1 MSDYTFLV
9 PGFIPTDCISS
20 PGELDQMVADAQPV
34 SNVSFNYY
42 SATAPDII
50 TYPALSRCI
59 WVDTHT
65 TPYVKRLYS
74 SATSSWV
81 IEVPAPGSITGAMI
95 ADHTITLAKLKAS
108 IYGANTVAQVNSS
121 STAWQAVPASTL
133 FSSSYRLDINS
144 ISLSAVGAYVFSSNG
159 VTNSWSTFASY
170 LTAGVVP
177 LTAIATTGA
186 ADPSVLSFV
195 GGTLGYRT
203 VVAATADATLP
214 VGKLVPG
221 AVNYFAVTDP
231 TGAFVTWISPA
242 QVYALVSSSINAT
255 RYNTATGALQAL
267 PSVATA
273 SFGHSLGATPTRF
286 GGFIICTLADP
297 LAPTYSVGD
306 KIDWTSLQYQ
316 EGTDEIYSLTMA
328 CDNLNVYLQAIP
340 SSAALEV
347 SGKTGA
353 TRTTLTPGSWKCG
366 AWADSN

>member
-144 ISLSAVGAYVFSSNG
+144 ISLSAVGAYVLSSNG
-159 VTNSWSTFASY
+159 VTNSWALFSSY
-170 LTAGVVP
+170 FTAGVVP
-177 LTAIATTGA
+177 ISSIATTGA
-186 ADPSVLSFV
+186 PDPSVLSFV

-203 VVAATADATLP
+203 VNASIADDTLAIT
-214 VGKLVPG
+214 KLVSG
-221 AVNYFAVTDP
+221 
-231 TGAFVTWISPA
+231 PA
-242 QVYALVSSSINAT
+242 
-255 RYNTATGALQAL
+255 NTILGMDATGAVKTWLTAAQLYSLFQPYISSTLYKTAAGAVQAV
-267 PSVATA
+267 PTAGSAVTFATGQGASVTN
-273 SFGHSLGATPTRF
+273 FGAWA
-286 GGFIICTLADP
+286 ICVTGENGYV
-297 LAPTYSVGD
+297 TGD
-306 KIDWTSLQYQ
+306 RIDWTSFIDLN
-316 EGTDEIYSLTMA
+316 GDEVYNFTVAMGANGDLIVQRPNRSGFMIGSNKDASIYNASF
-328 CDNLNVYLQAIP
+328 
-340 SSAALEV
+340 
-347 SGKTGA
+347 
-353 TRTTLTPGSWKCG
+353 TPGNWRVG
-366 AWADSN
+366 GWAYAV